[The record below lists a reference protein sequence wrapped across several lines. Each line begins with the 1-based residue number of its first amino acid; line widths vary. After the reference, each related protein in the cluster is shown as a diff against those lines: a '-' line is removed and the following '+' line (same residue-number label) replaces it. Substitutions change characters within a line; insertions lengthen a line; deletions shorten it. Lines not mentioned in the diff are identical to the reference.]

1 LRTFTIH
8 NSGDAALSAIAVRVE
23 RYEPAAAHSGAV
35 LPFSLTSV
43 PATTVAAGQST
54 QFQITFA
61 PSESG
66 ESSAVVIIESNDAN
80 EGYYVFI
87 ISGEGVT
94 PPQATITIVLDAR
107 PEIQTNLGFQ
117 SSFGPFILDDSAVDD
132 GDTYTNTK
140 SFTVAP
146 GSYSVTRNNPTTWFT
161 TAITCTPDGNA
172 TINLPQRRATITVVS
187 GDNVTC
193 TFTVERAV
201 RITARAFNDL
211 VRTNAN
217 LGKRNAGDPWLN
229 SQPMTLTTSP
239 TQTLGSGVTAPVG
252 TLSQISFANLRS
264 GSYTL
269 CTGFPTGWT
278 LTTPTAVDPA
288 YGQPCKTVTLSPGQA
303 AIVLFGAYQPAVAA
317 SVSVTPEE
325 ELITDDDS
333 IVEMPY
339 DPVEDE
345 TATAEDGLLRLFLP
359 LIKR

>member
-1 LRTFTIH
+1 
-8 NSGDAALSAIAVRVE
+8 
-23 RYEPAAAHSGAV
+23 
-35 LPFSLTSV
+35 
-43 PATTVAAGQST
+43 
-54 QFQITFA
+54 
-61 PSESG
+61 
-66 ESSAVVIIESNDAN
+66 VVIIESNDAN